1 MTIEQIEYEI
11 SKLSEKIDLI
21 DNNVKFNLQ
30 MFWGV
35 VAIIVAILGMSIYFL
50 VKQYIKSTLDSQL
63 ENQIN
68 NVKETLLK
76 ELKNED
82 FIIELPIMNCWK
94 SIQPIIMH
102 KNSEGYIKINGAVIF
117 DGEKTGRYNIILA
130 IPYGFR
136 PAEELKFFV
145 MNGEVNG
152 ECKISK
158 DGLMELKRGSTDN
171 IIQFNIMYKKENVK

>member
-35 VAIIVAILGMSIYFL
+35 IAIIVAVLGMSIYFL

-68 NVKETLLK
+68 NIKGTLLK

-82 FIIELPIMNCWK
+82 LIIELPIMNYWK

-102 KNSEGYIKINGAVIF
+102 KNREGYIKINGAVIF
-117 DGEKTGRYNIILA
+117 DGEKTGRYNIMSV

-136 PAEELKFFV
+136 PSEEMKFLA
-145 MNGEVNG
+145 MNGGLNG
-152 ECKISK
+152 ECVILK
-158 DGLMELKRGSTDN
+158 DGYIVFKKGNIND
-171 IIQFNIMYKKENVK
+171 IIQFNVIYKQEDIK